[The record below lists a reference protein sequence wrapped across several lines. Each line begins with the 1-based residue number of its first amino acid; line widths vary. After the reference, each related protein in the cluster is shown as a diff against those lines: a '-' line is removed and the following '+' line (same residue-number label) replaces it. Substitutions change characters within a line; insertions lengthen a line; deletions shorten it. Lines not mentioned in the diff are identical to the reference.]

1 MAKIL
6 IFDGLYF
13 KFISLFLFSKDEIIM
28 QSLNIPTSK
37 SLSNRWLILQYL
49 YPEIILEP
57 LSTAQDTVILKEVLS
72 KINQN
77 DEKIYLNIGHAG
89 TAMRFL
95 TALLSMIENKTF
107 VLDGSSRMRQRP
119 IGILV
124 EALKSLGADIDYI
137 NQDGF
142 PPLVIKGK
150 KLSKNRLEIAQN
162 VSSQYIS
169 ALLLIAPKLPHG
181 LMLSLKGRQ
190 VSKPYVQM
198 TLSLLKDLGI
208 SLKQKADSIT
218 ILPQK
223 TIAKKHVRI
232 EGDWSSASYFYGAL
246 AVLRNNNIGLTSFDQ
261 NSLQGDQKIVEYFH
275 SFGINTS
282 FANGQ
287 KIILSVKPEFEIP
300 SFLSFDLLETPDLA
314 QTLAVTCLALGI
326 KCHLTGLQTLRLK
339 ETDRLSALQ
348 TEMHKL
354 GAKVKISDDR
364 FELIEPNIKNTDV
377 SIKTYD
383 DHRMAMSFA
392 ILQKKFPNIQIND
405 PEVVIKSFPDFW
417 KLFKCL

>member
-1 MAKIL
+1 
-6 IFDGLYF
+6 
-13 KFISLFLFSKDEIIM
+13 M
-28 QSLNIPTSK
+28 QNFNIPTSK

-49 YPEIILEP
+49 YPEISLSH
-57 LSTAQDTVILKEVLS
+57 LSTAQDTIILREALQ
-72 KINQN
+72 KIDQN
-77 DEKIYLNIGHAG
+77 DERIYLNIGHAG

-95 TALLSMIENKTF
+95 TALLCMLESKSFI
-107 VLDGSSRMRQRP
+107 LDGSARMQARP

-124 EALKSLGADIDYI
+124 EALKSLGADLDYL

-142 PPLVIKGK
+142 PPLQIKGK

-169 ALLLIAPKLPHG
+169 ALLLIAPKLPEG
-181 LMLSLKGRQ
+181 LTLNLKGRQ

-198 TLSLLKDLGI
+198 TLSLLKVLGI
-208 SLKQKADSIT
+208 TIIEKENSIK

-223 TIAKKHVRI
+223 TLSKKHVRI

-246 AVLRNNNIGLTSFDQ
+246 AVLRNKNISLSSFDQ
-261 NSLQGDQKIVEYFH
+261 NSLQGDQKVADYFKA
-275 SFGINTS
+275 FGIDTS
-282 FANGQ
+282 YTNGQ
-287 KIILSVKPEFEIP
+287 KIILSVKPEFEMP
-300 SFLSFDLLETPDLA
+300 SFLNFDLLETPDLA

-326 KCHLTGLQTLRLK
+326 KCRLTGLQPLRLK

-354 GAKVKISDDR
+354 GTIVKISDDS
-364 FELIEPNIKNTDV
+364 FELIDANIKNLDV
-377 SIKTYD
+377 SIETYD

-392 ILQKKFPNIQIND
+392 ILQKRFPALQINH
-405 PEVVIKSFPDFW
+405 PEVVVKSFPDFW
-417 KLFKCL
+417 ELFNRL